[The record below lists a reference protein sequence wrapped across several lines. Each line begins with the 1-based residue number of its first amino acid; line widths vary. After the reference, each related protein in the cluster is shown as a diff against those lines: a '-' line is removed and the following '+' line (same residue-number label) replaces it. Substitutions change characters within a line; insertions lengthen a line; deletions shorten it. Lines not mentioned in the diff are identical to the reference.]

1 MAEHYFLPSLRNR
14 AGVSMIRF
22 VSYAIAGALLLYVA
36 AAAAL
41 YLFQE
46 YLLISNSKLAS
57 TPAQAGLPE
66 AVVQRFKTADNIML
80 TAWMVRGDSKFLA
93 IYFHGNGASLPG
105 RTARIRE
112 LNGLGLSVLAVEYRG
127 FGATAGQPGEQ
138 GFRLDA
144 DAAYAY
150 ARSLGFNSDS
160 IILYGESLGTG
171 VATALAGRSP
181 VAGVILDAPFSSAVD
196 VAADR
201 YWTFPVRLMMR
212 DQFRSDLV
220 IGKLAM
226 PILIL
231 HGEDD
236 EVVPIK
242 YGRRLSTLGGNNV
255 TFVAIEQAG
264 HVVLDKDEAQR
275 HVRRWL
281 SQISGR
287 RPARDMALTPA
298 TAR

>member
-1 MAEHYFLPSLRNR
+1 
-14 AGVSMIRF
+14 MIRF
-22 VSYAIAGALLLYVA
+22 VSYAIAGALFLYLV

-41 YLFQE
+41 YLFQQ
-46 YLLISNSKLAS
+46 YLFISNSKVTS

-66 AVVQRFKTADNIML
+66 GVVQRFKTTDNIAL
-80 TAWMVRGDSKFLA
+80 TAWLVRGDSKFLA

-105 RTARIRE
+105 RTERIRE
-112 LNGLGLSVLAVEYRG
+112 LSRLGLSVLAVEYRG

-138 GFRLDA
+138 GFSRDA

-150 ARSLGFNSDS
+150 ARSLGFNSDT

-171 VATALAGRSP
+171 VATALAARSP

-242 YGRRLSTLGGNNV
+242 YGRRLSALGGKNV
-255 TFVAIEQAG
+255 TFVPIEQAG
-264 HVVLDKDEAQR
+264 HVVLDEEEAQ
-275 HVRRWL
+275 HQVKRWL
-281 SQISGR
+281 LGISGWR
-287 RPARDMALTPA
+287 SARDKAALKPVPA
-298 TAR
+298 K

>member
-1 MAEHYFLPSLRNR
+1 
-14 AGVSMIRF
+14 MIRL
-22 VSYAIAGALLLYVA
+22 VSYAIAAALLLYVA

-41 YLFQE
+41 YLFQQ
-46 YLLISNSKLAS
+46 YLLISNSKVTS

-66 AVVQRFKTADNIML
+66 AVVQRFKTTDNIAL
-80 TAWMVRGDSKFLA
+80 TAWLVRGDSKFLA

-105 RTARIRE
+105 RTERIRE
-112 LNGLGLSVLAVEYRG
+112 LNRLGLSVLAVEYRG
-127 FGATAGQPGEQ
+127 FGATAGQPGES
-138 GFRLDA
+138 GFSRDA

-150 ARSLGFNSDS
+150 ARSLGFNSDT

-171 VATALAGRSP
+171 VATALAARSP
-181 VAGVILDAPFSSAVD
+181 VAGVILDAPYSSAVD

-201 YWTFPVRLMMR
+201 YWAFPIRLMMR

-226 PILIL
+226 PVLIL

-242 YGRRLSTLGGNNV
+242 YGRRLSELGGKNV
-255 TFVAIEQAG
+255 TFVPIEQAG
-264 HVVLDKDEAQR
+264 HVVLDEEEAQDQVK
-275 HVRRWL
+275 HWL
-281 SQISGR
+281 SGISGWR
-287 RPARDMALTPA
+287 TTRDKAALKPAPAR
-298 TAR
+298 